1 MKREELEVVLKGAIA
16 TLRDA
21 ADNLDDLQR
30 QGKSDGK
37 LTKELSKA
45 LRPVL
50 AALLLVE
57 RYRGDLAVELPE
69 NQPKATGPSILKT
82 AKRKTRA
89 VKVCP
94 ECLLPH
100 HNFQSCDSADEEE

>member
-16 TLRDA
+16 TLREA

-30 QGKSDGK
+30 QEKSDGK

-50 AALLLVE
+50 TTVLLVE
-57 RYRGDLAVELPE
+57 RYRGDLAAELPE
-69 NQPKATGPSILKT
+69 NQPKATGTSTLKT
-82 AKRKTRA
+82 VKGKMRA
-89 VKVCP
+89 VKVCS
-94 ECLLPH
+94 ECLCAHP
-100 HNFQSCDSADEEE
+100 NFQSCDATDEEE